1 MIVGVHVFVTVCRI
15 NVNVWDGVELREIV
29 FVEIDVAVVVEVIEC
44 VGVDVWDLDCWIVI
58 VTELDTLE
66 VPVILSDPETV
77 VEELIVFDWLDEP
90 DSVVDPVDVLELDE
104 LPENVE
110 VPVCVLDCPADL
122 VNDPDP
128 VIVAVWE
135 GLLVGPG
142 AEERVEVYVV
152 VCVTVLE
159 IRADPETDI
168 VAVVVLV
175 CKVVRVE
182 VEVIEEERVI
192 LLTVEDGVKES
203 FNDLDSLGVI
213 VIHDDR
219 VDVFVDAMVR
229 VLLLVLSID
238 GLDVDVALWV
248 LDKGG
253 DRVNVEEALE
263 VFDNPGVLDWLDEP
277 VEVLLDVWVA
287 VPVRVPRI
295 VLVWRGDL
303 EIEVEAVDVRD
314 PRAENVWHPE
324 DEEVL
329 DNAVVLEFVGLDDPV
344 LDWVVVPVWVLE
356 EVWVLDVVV
365 LPVIVL
371 EDVEESVSL
380 DVDEEVLVIREV
392 LVNCGV
398 GLIVTEG
405 SLVGVGKRV
414 NLDENVDV
422 VVFVEV
428 LDIVPVELGIIP
440 FNISCLSILNSSNG
454 GVELTVPIANNTKSH
469 LIAIYYIR

>member
-1 MIVGVHVFVTVCRI
+1 MIVGVHVFVIVCRI

-29 FVEIDVAVVVEVIEC
+29 FVEIDVAVVVEVIVW
-44 VGVDVWDLDCWIVI
+44 VGVVVWDLVCWIVL

-66 VPVILSDPETV
+66 VPVVRNDPEIV
-77 VEELIVFDWLDEP
+77 LDELIVLDWLTEP
-90 DSVVDPVDVLELDE
+90 DKVVDPVEVFELDE
-104 LPENVE
+104 LPENVD
-110 VPVCVLDCPADL
+110 VPVGVLDCPEDL

-135 GLLVGPG
+135 GLLVRPG

-159 IRADPETDI
+159 IRAEPETDI
-168 VAVVVLV
+168 VAVEVLL

-182 VEVIEEERVI
+182 VGVIEEERVI
-192 LLTVEDGVKES
+192 LLTVNVGVREFFS
-203 FNDLDSLGVI
+203 DIEFLEVL
-213 VIHDDR
+213 VIHDEL
-219 VDVFVDAMVR
+219 VDVLLDAMVR
-229 VLLLVLSID
+229 VCVLVLSTD
-238 GLDVDVALWV
+238 GLEVVVAVWV

-253 DRVNVEEALE
+253 DRVNVEEALD
-263 VFDNPGVLDWLDEP
+263 VLDCPGVLDWVDEP
-277 VEVLLDVWVA
+277 VEVLLDVWVE

-295 VLVWRGDL
+295 VRVWRADL

-314 PRAENVWHPE
+314 PRAENVRE
-324 DEEVL
+324 GDDEEVL

-371 EDVEESVSL
+371 EDEEEPVSL

-405 SLVGVGKRV
+405 NLVGVGLNV
-414 NLDENVDV
+414 DLAEYVDV

-428 LDIVPVELGIIP
+428 LDIVGVELGIIP
-440 FNISCLSILNSSNG
+440 FSISCLSILNSSNG

-469 LIAIYYIR
+469 LIAIYYIG

>member
-1 MIVGVHVFVTVCRI
+1 VIVGVHVFVTVCRI
-15 NVNVWDGVELREIV
+15 NVNVWDGVELRESV

-44 VGVDVWDLDCWIVI
+44 VGVDVWDLDCWIVL

-66 VPVILSDPETV
+66 VPVVRSEPEIV
-77 VEELIVFDWLDEP
+77 VDELAVLDLLDEP
-90 DSVVDPVDVLELDE
+90 DRVVEPVEVLELDE
-104 LPENVE
+104 LPENVD

-122 VNDPDP
+122 VNVAEP
-128 VIVAVWE
+128 VIVAVWD
-135 GLLVGPG
+135 GLLVRPG
-142 AEERVEVYVV
+142 AEERVEVNVV
-152 VCVTVLE
+152 VCVTLLE
-159 IRADPETDI
+159 IRAEPETDI
-168 VAVVVLV
+168 VTVEVLL
-175 CKVVRVE
+175 CKLVRVE

-203 FNDLDSLGVI
+203 FNDLDSLEVI

-229 VLLLVLSID
+229 VCVLVLSTD
-238 GLDVDVALWV
+238 GLDVVVAVWV
-248 LDKGG
+248 LDKG
-253 DRVNVEEALE
+253 DERVNVEEALE
-263 VFDNPGVLDWLDEP
+263 VLESPGVLEWLDEP

-287 VPVRVPRI
+287 VPVRVTRI

-371 EDVEESVSL
+371 EEDDELVSL

-392 LVNCGV
+392 LVNCLV
-398 GLIVTEG
+398 GFIVTEG
-405 SLVGVGKRV
+405 NLVGVGRNV
-414 NLDENVDV
+414 ILDEYVDV
-422 VVFVEV
+422 VVFVDV

-440 FNISCLSILNSSNG
+440 FSISCLSIL
-454 GVELTVPIANNTKSH
+454 
-469 LIAIYYIR
+469 